1 MKDFTY
7 DELVD
12 CVENFD
18 PRIELLKEGFEA
30 IYVNRRI
37 SNKAIMQ
44 CPNGKCYFIKSNDEL
59 KRNEIVR
66 ELTQEEYAKLDLVKG
81 RDF

>member
-18 PRIELLKEGFEA
+18 PRIELLKEGHRA
-30 IYVNRRI
+30 IYTNRKI
-37 SNKAIMQ
+37 SNDSIMH

-66 ELTQEEYAKLDLVKG
+66 ELTREEYAELDLVKG

>member
-18 PRIELLKEGFEA
+18 PRIELLKEGHRAQSILIEKFLM
-30 IYVNRRI
+30 I
-37 SNKAIMQ
+37 
-44 CPNGKCYFIKSNDEL
+44 L
-59 KRNEIVR
+59 
-66 ELTQEEYAKLDLVKG
+66 
-81 RDF
+81 